1 MGISG
6 SDAGV
11 SVCGRAQ
18 LHLCQRFRVEDAAV
32 GLRHPTIRDGD
43 RHQGRRAPQTCSTRL
58 SLAFYFCRAIVE
70 EKEHFISSKPAGR
83 PAAPLRAGSRLPS

>member
-18 LHLCQRFRVEDAAV
+18 LHLCQRFPVEHAAV

-43 RHQGRRAPQTCSTRL
+43 RHQGRRAPQTVVSVL
-58 SLAFYFCRAIVE
+58 LLLGDCRG
-70 EKEHFISSKPAGR
+70 KGTFHFKQIICPK
-83 PAAPLRAGSRLPS
+83 L